1 MIRLDLLPGLE
12 AFEPSGSDFV
22 QALAVESVDA
32 LPTTLLLLDEPSVV
46 EHGQMTRSR
55 RPRAIESPSD
65 LAGGHLATV
74 VMQDQQDVP
83 P

>member
-32 LPTTLLLLDEPSVV
+32 LSTTLLLLDEPSVV
-46 EHGQMTRSR
+46 EHAQVSRGR
-55 RPRAIESPSD
+55 RPRAIESLSD
-65 LAGGHLATV
+65 LAGRHLSTALV
-74 VMQDQQDVP
+74 QDQQDVP